1 MKVISIK
8 QPFASLIAEGLKEYE
23 FRTWKTN
30 YRGELLIHASKT
42 SDKEAMKRFEKYN
55 LDYKFGCIIAK
66 VNLTDCIK
74 IDDDLRK
81 ELKDKN
87 LLVYKNVINK
97 IGSEKYAFKLDSVKK
112 ISPIYINGKLG
123 LWNYEY
129 EEK

>member
-30 YRGELLIHASKT
+30 YRGKLLIHASKT
-42 SDKEAMKRFEKYN
+42 KDKEALKRFEKYN
-55 LDYKFGCIIAK
+55 LDYKFGCIIAE

-74 IDDDLRK
+74 IDDDFRK
-81 ELKDKN
+81 ILKDKN
-87 LLVYKNVINK
+87 PLVYKNVINK
-97 IGSEKYAFKLDSVKK
+97 TGTEKYAFKIENVKK
-112 ISPIYINGKLG
+112 ILPIYVNGKLG
-123 LWNYEY
+123 LWNYEC